1 LTVDL
6 HCHILPGIDDGAAD
20 LSDSLAMAR
29 QAAEDGVEA
38 ICATPHIRHDH
49 AVRID
54 ELGTR
59 TRDLNAELAAA
70 GIPVSAVRGGEL
82 AETVA
87 DDLDDEELSAI
98 ALGGGRWLLLEPAAG
113 PLSDSLEQR
122 VGRLASRGFR
132 SLIAHPERHAAGDL
146 RERLLRLIE
155 AGALIQATADFLLRE
170 ETAPLMLD
178 LAGHGLLHVL
188 GSDSHSARIGR
199 PVRLAPALQ
208 VLTEVERLRPHLEW
222 VRREAPEAIISGSQT
237 LEPPFVAG

>member
-1 LTVDL
+1 MTVDL

-29 QAAEDGVEA
+29 QAVEDGVEA

-49 AVRID
+49 DVRIH
-54 ELGTR
+54 ELEAR

-82 AETVA
+82 AETAV
-87 DDLDDEELSAI
+87 DDLDTEELSAV
-98 ALGGGRWLLLEPAAG
+98 ALGGGCWLLLEPAAG

-122 VGRLASRGFR
+122 VGRLASCGFR

-146 RERLLRLIE
+146 RERLHRLIE
-155 AGALIQATADFLLRE
+155 AGALIQATADFFLQAD
-170 ETAPLMLD
+170 TAPLMLD
-178 LAGHGLLHVL
+178 LAGHGLIHVL
-188 GSDSHSARIGR
+188 GSDAHSARIGR

-208 VLTEVERLRPHLEW
+208 ILAGVERLRPHLKW
-222 VRREAPEAIISGSQT
+222 IQQEAPTAIIGGSHM
-237 LEPPFVAG
+237 LEPPFAAG